1 MQYEKKIQFD
11 SKQCYYALEGF
22 IDGIQIYHPKFRLF
36 LQEKKYNNN
45 SFLIP
50 RPDKSDF
57 SDCYVIQ
64 QQIILKHLEQ
74 YKKVQ
79 ETNEIFQNLIFDSMS
94 MFFDI
99 PREFLSMSDDFWKR
113 YDQYIQRK
121 KHSYQEE

>member
-1 MQYEKKIQFD
+1 MEYDKKIQFD

-22 IDGIQIYHPKFRLF
+22 IDGIQIQYPRFRVF
-36 LQEKKYNNN
+36 LQERNYGNQ

-64 QQIILKHLEQ
+64 QQIILKYLEQ

-79 ETNEIFQNLIFDSMS
+79 KNLQIFQNLIFDSMF

-121 KHSYQEE
+121 KKNE